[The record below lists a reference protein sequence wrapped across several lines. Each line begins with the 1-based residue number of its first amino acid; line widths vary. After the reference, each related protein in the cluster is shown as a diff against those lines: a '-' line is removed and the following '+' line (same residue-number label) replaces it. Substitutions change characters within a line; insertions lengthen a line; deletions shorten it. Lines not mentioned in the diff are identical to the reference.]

1 MDEKQRS
8 EAHQKNK
15 FSCCALQKNDVASKF
30 VLILVFS
37 VEIEEVSKL
46 RRKKP
51 KRCDRCRIRFRFR
64 YRKQNKNNIP
74 IESTS
79 ITSHIMF
86 CFEQQ
91 RPKNKKTSSVFVS
104 LFRVASFR
112 KQVLL
117 RTRPPLMW
125 AWYHRPGFFDKLT
138 LLRRP
143 RMNWINEKVSHR
155 PDWWCLLTYSYYDF
169 DCFCFCLR
177 RGKSISGKCVD
188 YISVSWDLSKNNKT
202 ILLWRFFSTI
212 EQLWVR
218 RFNSLILFVTGSGK
232 TCQEWA

>member
-15 FSCCALQKNDVASKF
+15 FNCCALQKNDVASKF

-37 VEIEEVSKL
+37 IENEEVSKL

-86 CFEQQ
+86 
-91 RPKNKKTSSVFVS
+91 
-104 LFRVASFR
+104 
-112 KQVLL
+112 LL
-117 RTRPPLMW
+117 RTAETEEQKNFFCVCVSFPSGFVPKASAPTDEAAAYVGLVPP
-125 AWYHRPGFFDKLT
+125 A
-138 LLRRP
+138 
-143 RMNWINEKVSHR
+143 
-155 PDWWCLLTYSYYDF
+155 
-169 DCFCFCLR
+169 
-177 RGKSISGKCVD
+177 
-188 YISVSWDLSKNNKT
+188 
-202 ILLWRFFSTI
+202 RF
-212 EQLWVR
+212 L
-218 RFNSLILFVTGSGK
+218 
-232 TCQEWA
+232 